1 MITSVWLTPCLAMV
15 TVCVALVVLGRS
27 ALRSR
32 TGSGRRRYWISVLL
46 VEGVVT
52 VVRVLILWYVTY
64 RAFVHKENLSE
75 LPLMVLL
82 MPELLLAPG
91 DPVSPRGMWTLT
103 GLLVVGSALIVSLLA
118 ALVWK
123 CYSSPT
129 SSTLRSE

>member
-1 MITSVWLTPCLAMV
+1 M
-15 TVCVALVVLGRS
+15 
-27 ALRSR
+27 
-32 TGSGRRRYWISVLL
+32 SVLL

-64 RAFVHKENLSE
+64 RAFVHRENLSE
-75 LPLMVLL
+75 LPLIVLL

-91 DPVSPRGMWTLT
+91 DAVSPKGMWTLT

-123 CYSSPT
+123 YYSSPIPG
-129 SSTLRSE
+129 TLRSD